1 MVSERTACD
10 RLVRRLVSYGEPE
23 GVCGRL
29 AMGMFLLRRVYEEY
43 LSGEAT
49 RGLPVDGIKKGLVA
63 HGRAGQ
69 FYRHLYFHIGCR
81 FLGWPGTLA
90 ELAYASGGCETG
102 GDGTNGISSRDQ
114 GQCGGVRVREG
125 SGGPVAAEHIA
136 ARGGGAVAGDP
147 GGKSV
152 TACPRRAGMTLFT
165 SAARAAA

>member
-1 MVSERTACD
+1 VSERTACD

-69 FYRHLYFHIGCR
+69 FYRICIFILGAG
-81 FLGWPGTLA
+81 FLDGPGR
-90 ELAYASGGCETG
+90 
-102 GDGTNGISSRDQ
+102 SRV
-114 GQCGGVRVREG
+114 GLCIRW
-125 SGGPVAAEHIA
+125 
-136 ARGGGAVAGDP
+136 
-147 GGKSV
+147 
-152 TACPRRAGMTLFT
+152 M
-165 SAARAAA
+165 